1 MLDRESEEIA
11 AQPNVQELSDPEE
24 LVKRELAEHPEILE
38 AVEERKKRKFTRS
51 GMTVILIGISIIA
64 IGFLLVHSGAYSI
77 GGFVVGV
84 GVIVVIVGICRFLIG
99 LIKPIVPSQLR

>member
-51 GMTVILIGISIIA
+51 GMIVILAGIIIIA
-64 IGFLLVHSGAYSI
+64 SGLLFHSVAFFFGS
-77 GGFVVGV
+77 FVVGV

-99 LIKPIVPSQLR
+99 LIKPIVPSQL

>member
-24 LVKRELAEHPEILE
+24 LVKRELAEHPEIVE

-51 GMTVILIGISIIA
+51 GMRVILAGIIFIA
-64 IGFLLVHSGAYSI
+64 LGLLFHSGAYSI
-77 GGFVVGV
+77 GGFIVGV

-99 LIKPIVPSQLR
+99 LIKPIVPSQL

>member
-1 MLDRESEEIA
+1 MLDRESEETIA
-11 AQPNVQELSDPEE
+11 QSNVKDQVDPEE

-51 GMTVILIGISIIA
+51 GMIVILAGIIIIA
-64 IGFLLVHSGAYSI
+64 LGLLFHSVAFFFGS
-77 GGFVVGV
+77 FVVGV

-99 LIKPIVPSQLR
+99 LIKPIVPSQL

>member
-1 MLDRESEEIA
+1 MLDSESEETI
-11 AQPNVQELSDPEE
+11 AQPNVKEQLDPEE

-51 GMTVILIGISIIA
+51 GMIVILAGIIIIA
-64 IGFLLVHSGAYSI
+64 LGLLFHSVAFFFGN
-77 GGFVVGV
+77 FVVGV

-99 LIKPIVPSQLR
+99 LIKPIVPSQL

>member
-51 GMTVILIGISIIA
+51 GMRVILTGIILIA
-64 IGFLLVHSGAYSI
+64 LGLSFHSGAYSI
-77 GGFVVGV
+77 GGFIVGV

-99 LIKPIVPSQLR
+99 LIKPIVPSQL

>member
-38 AVEERKKRKFTRS
+38 AVEERKKRKLF
-51 GMTVILIGISIIA
+51 
-64 IGFLLVHSGAYSI
+64 HSGAYSI
-77 GGFVVGV
+77 GGFIVGV

-99 LIKPIVPSQLR
+99 LIKPIVPSQL